1 MDSFSSDE
9 FLLPLLSRRRSVISL
24 ATVRPS
30 IGIRYMPSFP
40 PNKRQTLPLTRT
52 DGMYSD
58 ERNYSGIDYVEGAAA
73 QESHNLTYNTFVP

>member
-9 FLLPLLSRRRSVISL
+9 FLLPLSPLCHL
-24 ATVRPS
+24 ARHRPS